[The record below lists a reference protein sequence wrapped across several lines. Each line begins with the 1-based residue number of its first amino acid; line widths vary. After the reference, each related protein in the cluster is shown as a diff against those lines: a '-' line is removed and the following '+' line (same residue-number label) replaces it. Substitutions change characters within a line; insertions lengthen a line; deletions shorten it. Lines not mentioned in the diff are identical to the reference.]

1 MEDAKRR
8 ELHIRMT
15 RYDMDILKKL
25 ADKHNMTVSEYI
37 RAVIRTNYKI
47 EIGSKLGRR
56 VSS

>member
-15 RYDMDILKKL
+15 RYDMDILRKL
-25 ADKHNMTVSEYI
+25 ADKHEMTVSSYI

-47 EIGSKLGRR
+47 EIGSNIGRR
-56 VSS
+56 MPS

>member
-15 RYDMDILKKL
+15 RYDLDILKKL
-25 ADKHNMTVSEYI
+25 ADKHEMTVSAYI

-47 EIGSKLGRR
+47 EIGSNIGRR
-56 VSS
+56 MPS